1 MGCLVIK
8 LIKHPTDSLSEIIQE
23 REREI
28 PGSNWNLQSPY
39 ASGQT
44 WIHDA
49 SSYLCLKRRKHKT
62 IWKQKAVLYVIWVS
76 FALPSFLFKRR
87 KAALAGAL
95 AVAECIC
102 HLWFFACTC
111 FILLL
116 PNVLSDIFFV
126 VGRDILLKNSKRHK
140 SIQRYDWNSQLL
152 SKTKAWETG
161 TDVWS

>member
-8 LIKHPTDSLSEIIQE
+8 LIKHPTDSLSEIIQG

-44 WIHDA
+44 WIRDA

-62 IWKQKAVLYVIWVS
+62 IRKQKAVLYVIWVS
-76 FALPSFLFKRR
+76 FVAFFSLQASKGRFGLRAGSSGMPLPSVIFCFH
-87 KAALAGAL
+87 
-95 AVAECIC
+95 V
-102 HLWFFACTC
+102 FYPFASQC
-111 FILLL
+111 FIRY
-116 PNVLSDIFFV
+116 FFF

-140 SIQRYDWNSQLL
+140 SIQIYDWNSKLL
-152 SKTKAWETG
+152 FKTQVWETG
-161 TDVWS
+161 TYVWS